1 MCKRGL
7 VLMVRDWVSGVVGRE
22 GFDVMT
28 STMKDST
35 TMADSAKAAMEL
47 RLPPDSLVAA
57 TAERLVEQA

>member
-1 MCKRGL
+1 
-7 VLMVRDWVSGVVGRE
+7 
-22 GFDVMT
+22 MT